1 MRTTAVSTAAMTIT
15 AANTNRGH
23 LRAFRLEH
31 SAPLGG
37 FYNKIVILSSA
48 GGPLKSSFF
57 RQKKDKK
64 KEKKMQLG
72 LDFYRFF

>member
-1 MRTTAVSTAAMTIT
+1 
-15 AANTNRGH
+15 
-23 LRAFRLEH
+23 LEH

-48 GGPLKSSFF
+48 GAPKVKLFPL
-57 RQKKDKK
+57 KKDKK